1 MTTLSGQTAL
11 KNPHTAAWLAPSN
24 IALVKYWGKSGLQ
37 IPANPSLSMTL
48 KNART
53 ETRVSVTPSSRREII
68 FKFENQE
75 KPEFLPKIEAFL
87 ERISEFCPWVNKAA
101 FSINSTN
108 TFPHS
113 SGIASS
119 ASSMAALALS
129 VTEIDF
135 SLAGITDE
143 SHDFLKSA
151 SFLAR
156 LGSGSASRS
165 VYSGYA
171 LWGKHDDVHDSSDE
185 FAIPFQSNI
194 HSRFQNMNDDILIVN
209 PASKSVS
216 SSAGHSLMD
225 THDFRQSR
233 IKQAVSRTKKLI
245 TALETGDMN
254 AFIQITEQ
262 EALTLHA
269 LMMSSEKP
277 FSLLAPESLS
287 IISAIQDFRKQTDLP
302 VCFTLDAG
310 PNVHVLYPE
319 KDATKVKRFIKS
331 KLSPHCH
338 NGFYL
343 EDQTGEGPKKIT
355 RDDA

>member
-1 MTTLSGQTAL
+1 MTAFSGQTIL

-24 IALVKYWGKSGLQ
+24 IALIKYWGKSGLQ

-75 KPEFLPKIEAFL
+75 KPEFVPKIEAFL
-87 ERISEFCPWVNKAA
+87 DRIGEFCPWVNKAA

-135 SLAGITDE
+135 SLAGMTDE
-143 SHDFLKSA
+143 NYEFLKTA

-165 VYSGYA
+165 VYPGYA
-171 LWGKHDDVHDSSDE
+171 LWGKHLDIADSSDE
-185 FAIPFQSNI
+185 FAIPFQSKI
-194 HSRFQNMNDDILIVN
+194 HPIFQNMHDDILIVN

-216 SSAGHSLMD
+216 SSDGHSLMD
-225 THDFRQSR
+225 KHDFRQSR
-233 IKQAVSRTKKLI
+233 IKQAASRTKKMI
-245 TALETGDMN
+245 NALETGDWDT
-254 AFIQITEQ
+254 FIQLTEQ
-262 EALTLHA
+262 EAFTLHA

-277 FSLLAPESLS
+277 FTLLAPESLS
-287 IISAIQDFRKQTDLP
+287 IISAVQSFRKQTDIP

-319 KDATKVKRFIKS
+319 KDAITVKRFIQS
-331 KLSPHCH
+331 TLRPHCH

-343 EDQTGEGPKKIT
+343 EDQTGEGPKKLT

>member
-1 MTTLSGQTAL
+1 MTAFSGHTTL

-53 ETRVSVTPSSRREII
+53 ETRVSVTPSSRREIL

-75 KPEFLPKIEAFL
+75 KPEFLPKIETFL

-135 SLAGITDE
+135 SLSGMTDE
-143 SHDFLKSA
+143 SPEFLNTA

-165 VYSGYA
+165 VYPGYA
-171 LWGKHDDVHDSSDE
+171 LWGEHRDFDESSDE
-185 FAIPFQSNI
+185 FAIPFQSKI
-194 HSRFQNMNDDILIVN
+194 HPQFQNMNDDILIVN

-225 THDFRQSR
+225 KHDFGQSR
-233 IKQAVSRTKKLI
+233 IKQAAFRTKKMI
-245 TALETGDMN
+245 SALETGDMD
-254 AFIQITEQ
+254 AFIQLTEQ
-262 EALTLHA
+262 EAFTLHA

-277 FSLLAPESLS
+277 FTLLAPESLS
-287 IISAIQDFRKQTDLP
+287 IISAVQDFRKQTDLP

-310 PNVHVLYPE
+310 PNVHILYPE
-319 KDATKVKRFIKS
+319 KDATTVKRFIKS
-331 KLSPHCH
+331 TLSPHCH

-343 EDQTGEGPKKIT
+343 EDQTGEGPKKLT